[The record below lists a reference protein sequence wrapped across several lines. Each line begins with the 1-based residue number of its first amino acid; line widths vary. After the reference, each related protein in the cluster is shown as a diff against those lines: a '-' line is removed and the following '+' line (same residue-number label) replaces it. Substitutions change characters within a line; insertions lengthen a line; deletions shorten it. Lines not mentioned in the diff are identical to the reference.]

1 MRVGCVQEVRQV
13 GTESAGL
20 SVSGAAFDGVDEGL
34 SRNRT
39 GGAAVGSDAAA
50 ARYWAEACA
59 GVLMGRAAARSCVAE

>member
-20 SVSGAAFDGVDEGL
+20 SASGAAFDGVDEGL

-39 GGAAVGSDAAA
+39 GGAAFGSNVAA
-50 ARYWAEACA
+50 ARH
-59 GVLMGRAAARSCVAE
+59 